1 MYEEEKKKIT
11 ISSRYCLRANHI
23 YSLIVFF
30 LHTHISLRNDAIIQD
45 YYYAGM
51 RMKMT
56 IDRRW
61 IPGRGGEKERK
72 KKWRRHNFLPLFESS
87 RRPSNR
93 SARLIKKEKKS
104 FRMQAHPTRSE
115 EIRICSQGRWFE
127 EKRAGSLGN
136 EASSW
141 TKK

>member
-1 MYEEEKKKIT
+1 MYEEKKKKNNDLFAVL
-11 ISSRYCLRANHI
+11 SSRQSYIFFNC
-23 YSLIVFF
+23 FF

-72 KKWRRHNFLPLFESS
+72 KERKNGDDTTFFRCSS
-87 RRPSNR
+87 RVEGR
-93 SARLIKKEKKS
+93 AIDRL
-104 FRMQAHPTRSE
+104 
-115 EIRICSQGRWFE
+115 G
-127 EKRAGSLGN
+127 
-136 EASSW
+136 
-141 TKK
+141 

>member
-1 MYEEEKKKIT
+1 MYEEKKKKKIT

-72 KKWRRHNFLPLFESS
+72 KERKNGDDTTFFRCSS
-87 RRPSNR
+87 RVEGR
-93 SARLIKKEKKS
+93 AIDRL
-104 FRMQAHPTRSE
+104 
-115 EIRICSQGRWFE
+115 G
-127 EKRAGSLGN
+127 
-136 EASSW
+136 
-141 TKK
+141 